1 MTSIGGHEISY
12 ILIKLEI
19 NTPFAGSTTMMLNRN
34 EKFTIILFYLYNAGF
49 N

>member
-1 MTSIGGHEISY
+1 MTCIGGQELSY

-19 NTPFAGSTTMMLNRN
+19 NTPFAVSKAMMLNRN
-34 EKFTIILFYLYNAGF
+34 EKFIIILFYLYNAVF